1 MTKIEFAFLSLSHS
15 TDMTFESTTSID
27 EFANNFM
34 FLFAKEEDIDREN
47 HKVNIQSLQQNTPEL
62 RKKVEEFI
70 EHYKDVNVKV
80 FQLRSYF
87 QKLTEGENFL
97 IWTGNTL
104 TSEQRM
110 QFYNYLTSLQ
120 DGIEYEKVQI
130 QMDELFGELRKT
142 YTIQAFDGS
151 TKKPIGEQDKLKRV
165 CRFCNNTRA
174 NVTFKNVAH
183 AISESLGNKKIIL
196 NEECDECNSEFGSAA
211 GIEGS
216 LITFLKFYGIFFGI
230 KGKNGIPKIKGK
242 NFELSNEGKIEIKHY
257 ADNDEDLE
265 KDKDLTEAK
274 FRLDTFD
281 NVIMQDIYKTLCKY
295 SLSVIDS
302 SVLPQFQDTISW
314 INGKITI
321 AKLPKVA
328 ILSSYN
334 FFKTHPSLI
343 VYLRQDGNT
352 DLPYAVG
359 EFHYTFLTFV
369 FIIPLTKSDSKDFT
383 DQKDYDVFWD
393 FFKHYSMTKDWD
405 YRNFSDNTKRKFT
418 LNLNFN
424 LKNGDDKSTNA

>member
-130 QMDELFGELRKT
+130 QMDELFGN
-142 YTIQAFDGS
+142 FV
-151 TKKPIGEQDKLKRV
+151 KL
-165 CRFCNNTRA
+165 TQ
-174 NVTFKNVAH
+174 FKH
-183 AISESLGNKKIIL
+183 
-196 NEECDECNSEFGSAA
+196 
-211 GIEGS
+211 
-216 LITFLKFYGIFFGI
+216 
-230 KGKNGIPKIKGK
+230 
-242 NFELSNEGKIEIKHY
+242 
-257 ADNDEDLE
+257 
-265 KDKDLTEAK
+265 LTEVQKSQLA
-274 FRLDTFD
+274 
-281 NVIMQDIYKTLCKY
+281 NKT
-295 SLSVIDS
+295 
-302 SVLPQFQDTISW
+302 
-314 INGKITI
+314 N
-321 AKLPKVA
+321 
-328 ILSSYN
+328 
-334 FFKTHPSLI
+334 
-343 VYLRQDGNT
+343 
-352 DLPYAVG
+352 
-359 EFHYTFLTFV
+359 
-369 FIIPLTKSDSKDFT
+369 
-383 DQKDYDVFWD
+383 
-393 FFKHYSMTKDWD
+393 
-405 YRNFSDNTKRKFT
+405 
-418 LNLNFN
+418 
-424 LKNGDDKSTNA
+424 

>member
-1 MTKIEFAFLSLSHS
+1 
-15 TDMTFESTTSID
+15 
-27 EFANNFM
+27 
-34 FLFAKEEDIDREN
+34 
-47 HKVNIQSLQQNTPEL
+47 
-62 RKKVEEFI
+62 
-70 EHYKDVNVKV
+70 
-80 FQLRSYF
+80 
-87 QKLTEGENFL
+87 
-97 IWTGNTL
+97 
-104 TSEQRM
+104 
-110 QFYNYLTSLQ
+110 
-120 DGIEYEKVQI
+120 
-130 QMDELFGELRKT
+130 
-142 YTIQAFDGS
+142 
-151 TKKPIGEQDKLKRV
+151 
-165 CRFCNNTRA
+165 
-174 NVTFKNVAH
+174 
-183 AISESLGNKKIIL
+183 
-196 NEECDECNSEFGSAA
+196 
-211 GIEGS
+211 
-216 LITFLKFYGIFFGI
+216 
-230 KGKNGIPKIKGK
+230 
-242 NFELSNEGKIEIKHY
+242 
-257 ADNDEDLE
+257 
-265 KDKDLTEAK
+265 
-274 FRLDTFD
+274 
-281 NVIMQDIYKTLCKY
+281 MQDIYKTLCKY